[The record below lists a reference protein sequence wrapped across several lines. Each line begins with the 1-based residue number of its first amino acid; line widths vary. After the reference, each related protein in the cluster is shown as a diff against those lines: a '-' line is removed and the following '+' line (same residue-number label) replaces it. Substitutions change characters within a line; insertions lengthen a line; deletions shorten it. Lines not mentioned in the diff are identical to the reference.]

1 MELSGKNVIVTG
13 STGSLGSEL
22 VKALAEA
29 GCNCVCHYHKNKE
42 KAEKIVS
49 DIKAMSLKA
58 IAIKADL
65 TEPQQIDGLFEQALN
80 YFCTVQASRY
90 APVQILINSASVF
103 ERTPLQEISVGQSRR
118 ILDVNLTACI
128 LTAKAFAQRVSNGWG
143 DKDAP
148 AGKIIN
154 ICDVAATKPWVQY
167 SLYCAS
173 KAGLIGATKA
183 LAKELAPSILV
194 NSLAPGIATW
204 PTEMTSEEE
213 KRQLGFIPMRRFA
226 ETREI
231 AAAMIFLLQNDYI
244 TGQVLNVC
252 GGRGI

>member
-1 MELSGKNVIVTG
+1 MELSGKSVIVTG

-22 VKALAEA
+22 VKALAQA
-29 GCNCVCHYHKNKE
+29 GCNCICHYYKNKE

-49 DIKAMSLKA
+49 DIKAMSQTA
-58 IAIKADL
+58 VAIKADL
-65 TEPQQIDGLFEQALN
+65 TEPQQIDALFE
-80 YFCTVQASRY
+80 QASRY

-103 ERTPLQEISVGQSRR
+103 ERTPLDEISVGQARR
-118 ILDVNLTACI
+118 VLDVNLTACI
-128 LTAKAFAQRVSNGWG
+128 LTARAFAQKISKAPE

-148 AGKIIN
+148 SGKIIN
-154 ICDVAATKPWVQY
+154 ICDVAATKPWAEY

-183 LAKELAPSILV
+183 LAKELAPNILV
-194 NSLAPGIATW
+194 NALAPGIATW
-204 PTEMTSEEE
+204 PTEMTGEEE
-213 KRQLGFIPMRRFA
+213 KRQLSFIPMRRFA

-231 AAAMIFLLQNDYI
+231 AAAMIFLLENDYI

>member
-1 MELSGKNVIVTG
+1 MELAGKNVIVTG
-13 STGSLGSEL
+13 STGLLGSEL

-29 GCNCVCHYHKNKE
+29 GCNCICHYHKNRGKC
-42 KAEKIVS
+42 EKIVS

-65 TEPQQIDGLFEQALN
+65 TEPQQIDALFEQTN
-80 YFCTVQASRY
+80 RY
-90 APVQILINSASVF
+90 APLQVLINSASVF
-103 ERTPLQEISVGQSRR
+103 ERTPLREISIDQARR
-118 ILDVNLTACI
+118 VLDVNLTACI
-128 LTAKAFAQRVSNGWG
+128 LTARAFAQRVSKASG
-143 DKDAP
+143 DKDAQ

-154 ICDVAATKPWVQY
+154 ICDVAATKPWAEY

-183 LAKELAPSILV
+183 LAKELAPNILV
-194 NSLAPGIATW
+194 NALAPGIATW
-204 PTEMTSEEE
+204 PTKMTDEEE
-213 KRQLGFIPMRRFA
+213 KRQLDFIPMRRFA
-226 ETREI
+226 ETKEI

>member
-1 MELSGKNVIVTG
+1 MELAGKNVIVTG

-22 VKALAEA
+22 VKALAQA
-29 GCNCVCHYHKNKE
+29 GCNCICHYRKNRE
-42 KAEKIVS
+42 KAEEIVS
-49 DIKAMSLKA
+49 DIRAMSLEA

-65 TEPQQIDGLFEQALN
+65 TEPEQIEALFEE
-80 YFCTVQASRY
+80 ASQY
-90 APVQILINSASVF
+90 APLQVLINSASVF
-103 ERTPLQEISVGQSRR
+103 ERTPLQEVSIGQARR
-118 ILDVNLTACI
+118 VLDVNLTACI
-128 LTAKAFAQRVSNGWG
+128 LTARAFAQRISKATG
-143 DKDAP
+143 DKDVP

-154 ICDVAATKPWVQY
+154 ICDVAAVKPWAQY

-183 LAKELAPSILV
+183 LAKELAPNILV
-194 NSLAPGIATW
+194 NALAPGIATW
-204 PTEMTSEEE
+204 PVKMTSEEE
-213 KRQLGFIPMRRFA
+213 KRQLSFIPMRRFA

>member
-1 MELSGKNVIVTG
+1 MELAGKNVIVTG

-22 VKALAEA
+22 VKALAQA
-29 GCNCVCHYHKNKE
+29 GCNCVCHYHQNKE
-42 KAEKIVS
+42 KAEEIVS
-49 DIKAMSLKA
+49 DIKAMSQKA
-58 IAIKADL
+58 ISIKADL
-65 TEPQQIDGLFEQALN
+65 REPQEIDALFDEALN
-80 YFCTVQASRY
+80 YFCSGQASRY
-90 APVQILINSASVF
+90 AHLQVLINSASVF
-103 ERTPLQEISVGQSRR
+103 ERTPLQEVSIGQARR
-118 ILDVNLTACI
+118 VLDVNLTACI
-128 LTAKAFAQRVSNGWG
+128 LTARAFAQRISKASG
-143 DKDAP
+143 DKDVP

-154 ICDVAATKPWVQY
+154 ICDVAAVKPWAQY

-183 LAKELAPSILV
+183 LAKELAPNILV
-194 NSLAPGIATW
+194 NALAPGIATW
-204 PTEMTSEEE
+204 PVEMTGEEE

-226 ETREI
+226 ETKEI